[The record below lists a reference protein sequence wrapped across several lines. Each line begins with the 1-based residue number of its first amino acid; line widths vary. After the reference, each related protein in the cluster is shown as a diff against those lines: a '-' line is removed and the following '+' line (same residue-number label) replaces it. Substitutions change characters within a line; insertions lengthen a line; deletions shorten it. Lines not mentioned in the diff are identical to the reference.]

1 MDTWMF
7 ITTAVVFTAVGFW
20 FQYDYNMFKETKR
33 ITQNTIDTLIEMG
46 FVKVVGSGKDQEM
59 IRWPEEDDLDDT

>member
-1 MDTWMF
+1 MF

-20 FQYDYNMFKETKR
+20 FQYDYNMLKETKR

>member
-1 MDTWMF
+1 MF